1 MTETYRVSN
10 VVGSV
15 ARQGLREIDRLYPLT
30 VAEVDEG
37 RSRPAPPVGEPDQIV
52 RASDTTFGV
61 LLGFFAPW
69 LVPHAKAHDVTI
81 VIVPTVGDFV
91 EPGAPLFH
99 IYGPGRIS
107 ERTLHAG
114 VRLGPART
122 VEQDRSSRSA
132 CSWTWPCGRSP
143 RR

>member
-37 RSRPAPPVGEPDQIV
+37 RSRPAPPVGVPDQVV
-52 RASDTTFGV
+52 RAPDSTFGV

-69 LVPHAKAHDVTI
+69 LVPLAKTHDVTI
-81 VIVPTVGDFV
+81 VIVPAVGDFV
-91 EPGAPLFH
+91 
-99 IYGPGRIS
+99 GR
-107 ERTLHAG
+107 
-114 VRLGPART
+114 ARHCST
-122 VEQDRSSRSA
+122 STARGGSRNGRSTRASGSDRRERSSRTRSSRFA
-132 CSWTWPCGRSP
+132 CSWT
-143 RR
+143 